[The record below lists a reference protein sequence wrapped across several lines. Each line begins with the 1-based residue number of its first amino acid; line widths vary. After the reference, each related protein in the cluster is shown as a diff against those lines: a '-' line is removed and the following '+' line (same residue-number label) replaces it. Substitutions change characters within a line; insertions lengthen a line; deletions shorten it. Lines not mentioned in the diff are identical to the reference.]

1 MPHPESRKYAWRR
14 QNPFQQARLDFFLI
28 SSELQNLIEMADISP
43 GYRTDHSLVVISLAH
58 AVIECGR
65 GAWEFNNSL
74 LQDTEYLYKIRQCIE
89 NVKHLYAATP
99 YSPDSISDI
108 HASELDLII
117 DDQLFFEMLLLE
129 IRGQSISYSVNCKK
143 NRLDNERVLIE
154 KVKELECEL
163 LKSQNEANN
172 ANKITN
178 ILSALKECNQELEN
192 LRNQQLNGTFIRSKA
207 RWIEGEKPTKYF
219 LNLEKRNFVNKQM
232 VKMERSDGTLV
243 FRQDEIMGEVFSF
256 YEGLYSK
263 QENVVDGLN
272 SDLLNSLT
280 CKQLTTVNQ
289 KKLVEV

>member
-1 MPHPESRKYAWRR
+1 M
-14 QNPFQQARLDFFLI
+14 
-28 SSELQNLIEMADISP
+28 
-43 GYRTDHSLVVISLAH
+43 SLVSLTH

-65 GAWEFNNSL
+65 GAWKFNNSL

-163 LKSQNEANN
+163 LKSQNEANRRVYHIV
-172 ANKITN
+172 AYLQVEVYHIV
-178 ILSALKECNQELEN
+178 AYHD
-192 LRNQQLNGTFIRSKA
+192 RNFIRKWTSG
-207 RWIEGEKPTKYF
+207 I
-219 LNLEKRNFVNKQM
+219 
-232 VKMERSDGTLV
+232 
-243 FRQDEIMGEVFSF
+243 FRVRK
-256 YEGLYSK
+256 LYRI
-263 QENVVDGLN
+263 
-272 SDLLNSLT
+272 
-280 CKQLTTVNQ
+280 
-289 KKLVEV
+289 

>member
-1 MPHPESRKYAWRR
+1 MQLLHIH
-14 QNPFQQARLDFFLI
+14 QIL
-28 SSELQNLIEMADISP
+28 
-43 GYRTDHSLVVISLAH
+43 LV
-58 AVIECGR
+58 
-65 GAWEFNNSL
+65 
-74 LQDTEYLYKIRQCIE
+74 
-89 NVKHLYAATP
+89 
-99 YSPDSISDI
+99 I

-192 LRNQQLNGTFIRSKA
+192 LRNQQLNGTLIRSKA
-207 RWIEGEKPTKYF
+207 RCIEEGEKPTKYF
-219 LNLEKRNFVNKQM
+219 LNLEKRNFVHKQM

-263 QENVVDGLN
+263 QEK
-272 SDLLNSLT
+272 
-280 CKQLTTVNQ
+280 CC
-289 KKLVEV
+289 